1 MVHHIWCYFRMK
13 TLTFLLKK
21 YTYISGIV
29 WISQVDKT
37 ISILAMNIQFSK
49 AETIVKMQ
57 LIFYLKFYE
66 VIIYYIEKGK
76 NFFDNVTLF

>member
-1 MVHHIWCYFRMK
+1 
-13 TLTFLLKK
+13 
-21 YTYISGIV
+21 
-29 WISQVDKT
+29 
-37 ISILAMNIQFSK
+37 MNIQFSK